1 MPRYEVTPGLAET
14 LRAIRLQNKIQAN
27 KLATHIGKSP
37 AYISKLENGS
47 IQTIAPEEL
56 SAILKFISGEDHS
69 VELAEQIY
77 ASLKVKYTAKEI
89 EEQLWFI
96 NYDTVECRIPLPRSL
111 LEDLAQRITDL
122 GITHKYLCS
131 RINANEALTPEEIA
145 DESLPYNQWY
155 QGKKAEGSQSI
166 KIKLTE
172 KQLSDLLGNE
182 FELVP
187 YVFIFCIAFYIL
199 KIEKYGDIVSI
210 SDEENASLMRA
221 TTDLLNS
228 HKFYSISEKNLL
240 IANKQTSE
248 DVNDLLSSFDKDNM
262 KYISDIL
269 SGFSFATDHNIKHT
283 NEQLKAFAA
292 NMHWDLGF
300 MLRIIGLNYKCLE
313 ETSVS
318 NKRQLLSEIE
328 ALIQKY
334 AAIPKEQNLIEEY

>member
-27 KLATHIGKSP
+27 KLAAHIGKSP

-111 LEDLAQRITDL
+111 LEDFIQRITDL
-122 GITHKYLCS
+122 GITHQYLCS

-172 KQLSDLLGNE
+172 KQLSDLLGDK

-187 YVFIFCIAFYIL
+187 YVFVFCIAFYIL
-199 KIEKYGDIVSI
+199 KIEKHGDIVSI

-221 TTDLLNS
+221 ATDLLNS

-262 KYISDIL
+262 EYISDIL